1 MAKKKL
7 IILLATVLL
16 TVIAVIV
23 TANFN
28 RQNQENITIAVAAS
42 LTNAGEATE
51 KVGKSMVRGVQ
62 LYINNINKAGG
73 IQGKQ
78 LKLQI
83 YDDQGKVDVAEK
95 IAREIV
101 QSPAIAVIGHY
112 SSSVCLATGKIYQA
126 AGIPA
131 ISGSATADAVTAENE
146 WYFRTIFNDTF
157 QGKFIATYLRK
168 VLGYSEIGIIRGYDA
183 YGLNLGKNIET
194 AFQELGGK
202 TIAQWQLPKN
212 QSAATDRIIIKELQK
227 LKKLD
232 RLPQAIMLAT
242 NRDQV
247 TNLLR
252 EIKRRNLN
260 LSLFGGDDLGDV
272 GFAQTFA
279 DLPEEESP
287 GFFTNG
293 LYATVPI
300 IYDVVNEQT
309 QQFKRTFEKI
319 YGVSPGWSAVS
330 YYDATSAVV
339 EAINRTLLTEKDL
352 PTSVFT
358 GKDLKKDRSLVK
370 EGLVG
375 IDSPDTA
382 VETGTRKFYFA
393 ENNTASVPIGVGVFD
408 QAQLVSAFTQ
418 LQLITNI
425 NIISN
430 LEAKIANRNIF
441 KIGQEYWKK
450 TDIVYVGL
458 DLNEISNLDE
468 KSSNYLVDFYL
479 WFRYKGNV
487 SPDKIEFINYGINRL
502 DSGEQLTLEEP
513 IESGEENGV
522 KYKIY
527 RIKADFHEKFD
538 FHDYPFDQ
546 QRLTV
551 KFRNIKRTRDEL
563 IYAIDFIGMQN
574 ITTQELFNKWR
585 QKVFK
590 QITSWRPTKITFF
603 QNTLVNDSKLGYRK
617 FINTNSYLEY
627 SQFNV
632 VIDIKREIV
641 SFSLK
646 NLLPLWFFV
655 LVAYQ
660 LLFLPFDKLSAE
672 LFSGILLAIVFYHL
686 SLLEALPDGIGYVVA
701 LDYAF
706 YLVYFLCGLELA
718 LVTAGSSNRF
728 KNNKAQ
734 LRQLIVSARVL
745 FPVILLIGSIW
756 LCIMYL

>member
-73 IQGKQ
+73 IQGKH

-112 SSSVCLATGKIYQA
+112 SSRVCLATGKIYQA

-212 QSAATDRIIIKELQK
+212 QNAATDQIIINELQK

-247 TNLLR
+247 TNLLP

-260 LSLFGGDDLGDV
+260 LPLFGGDDLGDV

-279 DLPEEESP
+279 DFPEEESP

-309 QQFKRTFEKI
+309 QQFKITFENI
-319 YGVSPGWSAVS
+319 YGVSPGWSAAS
-330 YYDATSAVV
+330 YQ
-339 EAINRTLLTEKDL
+339 RRC
-352 PTSVFT
+352 
-358 GKDLKKDRSLVK
+358 RS
-370 EGLVG
+370 
-375 IDSPDTA
+375 
-382 VETGTRKFYFA
+382 Y
-393 ENNTASVPIGVGVFD
+393 
-408 QAQLVSAFTQ
+408 
-418 LQLITNI
+418 
-425 NIISN
+425 
-430 LEAKIANRNIF
+430 
-441 KIGQEYWKK
+441 
-450 TDIVYVGL
+450 
-458 DLNEISNLDE
+458 
-468 KSSNYLVDFYL
+468 
-479 WFRYKGNV
+479 
-487 SPDKIEFINYGINRL
+487 
-502 DSGEQLTLEEP
+502 
-513 IESGEENGV
+513 
-522 KYKIY
+522 
-527 RIKADFHEKFD
+527 
-538 FHDYPFDQ
+538 
-546 QRLTV
+546 
-551 KFRNIKRTRDEL
+551 
-563 IYAIDFIGMQN
+563 
-574 ITTQELFNKWR
+574 
-585 QKVFK
+585 
-590 QITSWRPTKITFF
+590 
-603 QNTLVNDSKLGYRK
+603 
-617 FINTNSYLEY
+617 
-627 SQFNV
+627 
-632 VIDIKREIV
+632 
-641 SFSLK
+641 
-646 NLLPLWFFV
+646 
-655 LVAYQ
+655 
-660 LLFLPFDKLSAE
+660 
-672 LFSGILLAIVFYHL
+672 
-686 SLLEALPDGIGYVVA
+686 
-701 LDYAF
+701 
-706 YLVYFLCGLELA
+706 
-718 LVTAGSSNRF
+718 
-728 KNNKAQ
+728 
-734 LRQLIVSARVL
+734 
-745 FPVILLIGSIW
+745 
-756 LCIMYL
+756 